1 MKRIPNDLF
10 DKSQLEALEKIGI
23 NFDFDKDYSS
33 DEIGDI
39 EESLQEACLDYGFE
53 GGEPNEM
60 CEFWEKICDSFTDA
74 MDALV

>member
-23 NFDFDKDYSS
+23 KFDFNKDYPD

-39 EESLQEACLDYGFE
+39 EEALMEACLDYGFE
-53 GGEPNEM
+53 GGEPNEH
-60 CEFWEKICDSFTDA
+60 CAFWEKICDSFTDA
-74 MDALV
+74 MDALE